1 MGALDATG
9 ATVRENSD
17 QHHHFPH
24 ARRLRLGWR
33 DVGGRW
39 VAAQEDEH
47 RWEVVC
53 VECGDADGPAENQS
67 ASVQR
72 LRGPYGS
79 EHKAKHAATKHF
91 DQN

>member
-1 MGALDATG
+1 M
-9 ATVRENSD
+9 
-17 QHHHFPH
+17 
-24 ARRLRLGWR
+24 
-33 DVGGRW
+33 
-39 VAAQEDEH
+39 
-47 RWEVVC
+47 VC